1 MSRLLGLYPRVWRR
15 RYEAEF
21 RALIDE
27 RPPTLL
33 ERFDIVRCALD
44 AHLHPQVP
52 GSMVTEPEPPV
63 PAADLRVARR
73 LGLGAVAGAGIWV
86 AAFVVAS
93 LGPIR
98 YDGDGAYRDGGAGL
112 PLLVLAAILLS
123 AGLVGQLIS
132 LPRAAR
138 LARLGAGG
146 AIPFV
151 LLWGLAPWLLPIGA
165 LALVGLIALA
175 VGARRSGHWS
185 IGASFAVVGSCTVA
199 VGVVLFAMAMSDGD
213 RLAGAAFQVYL
224 SVALVPAWL
233 GVGATLIRSPG

>member
-21 RALIDE
+21 RALIKE

-63 PAADLRVARR
+63 PA
-73 LGLGAVAGAGIWV
+73 
-86 AAFVVAS
+86 
-93 LGPIR
+93 
-98 YDGDGAYRDGGAGL
+98 
-112 PLLVLAAILLS
+112 
-123 AGLVGQLIS
+123 
-132 LPRAAR
+132 AAR